1 MRRMLIAVAIAI
13 ESASAGSAQPGKDYH
28 DRVAPFIK
36 QHCVSC
42 HGGVNAKGQLLLNRL
57 TGNLVSDRAEALLW
71 SRVLARLDADEMPPA
86 EKPRPLAD
94 ERATVIA
101 WIRAELK
108 KAEATP
114 LLAISPLPG
123 DGNRVPH
130 DLLFG
135 KGAKAGPSA
144 SPPRLWR
151 HRLAIY
157 EDHFVYWLD
166 RKKPPLDLEAQVFR
180 PEMRINLHEYSPPW
194 GDRTAPGFKDYSAL
208 TRIDQNEMEILIANA
223 SEIAHR
229 WLQGGNKKAKVTSA
243 LLVLRDS
250 GASASDAQV
259 QAALV
264 EAVERAIRRAPTAAE
279 SKRYTAFLR
288 KNQKELGP
296 AKGLETTLTAILLH
310 PETMY
315 RFELGGSE
323 KGQRKMLTP
332 AELARA
338 IAYALTD
345 RAPDAELV
353 RAAESGKLQ
362 SADDVRR
369 EVTRILADPKI
380 PRERILPFFREYFGY
395 PAAIDLFKDPSVLK
409 AAGIGGYWPE
419 TLVADTDRLVLTVL
433 QKDRQVLK
441 ELLTTRSGY
450 VHILRHNPKKA
461 KAEAP
466 QPYYSYHYNY
476 QSDQWV
482 PINLVEFP
490 AEQRSGILTQPSWL
504 IAYSTNFENH
514 AIERGKWVREKLL
527 GGFLPDVPITVE
539 AQLPEDP
546 HRTLRE
552 RMKVTRQAFCWQCH
566 QQMDPLG
573 LTFEM
578 FDGLGHFRTQ
588 ELGKPV
594 DASGEII
601 ASGDPQLDGKVTNAL
616 ELLRKLSESERVQQV
631 FVRHAFRFWMGRN
644 ETLSDAPTLQAAH
657 RAYKDSDGS
666 MKALITAL
674 LTSDAFLFRQ

>member
-1 MRRMLIAVAIAI
+1 MRLLIVVVLVMAKLTPVAA
-13 ESASAGSAQPGKDYH
+13 AQPGNEYQDQ
-28 DRVAPFIK
+28 VAPFVK

-42 HGGVNAKGQLLLNRL
+42 HGGVNAKGQLLLGRL
-57 TGNLVSDRAEALLW
+57 TGNLVIDRAEALLW
-71 SRVLARLDADEMPPA
+71 SRVLARLEADEMPPPHR
-86 EKPRPLAD
+86 PRPDAD
-94 ERATVIA
+94 QRAKVLS

-108 KAEATP
+108 KAAVAP

-135 KGAKAGPSA
+135 KDAKTGPSA

-151 HRLAIY
+151 NRLAIY

-166 RKKPPLDLEAQVFR
+166 HKKPPPDLEAEVFR

-229 WLQGGNKKAKVTSA
+229 WLQGASKKAKVTSA
-243 LLVLRDS
+243 ILVLRDS
-250 GASASDAQV
+250 GASAGDAQV
-259 QAALV
+259 QAAIA
-264 EAVERAIRRAPTAAE
+264 EAVQRAIRREPTDAE
-279 SKRYTAFLR
+279 STRYGAFLR

-310 PETMY
+310 PESMY
-315 RFELGGSE
+315 RFELGASGKRE
-323 KGQRKMLTP
+323 RTMLTP
-332 AELARA
+332 TELARA

-345 RAPDAELV
+345 RAPDADLV
-353 RAAESGKLQ
+353 HAAESGKLQ
-362 SADDVRR
+362 SGDDVRR

-395 PAAIDLFKDPSVLK
+395 AAAIDLFKDPSVLK
-409 AAGIGGYWPE
+409 AAGVGGYWPE

-433 QKDRQVLK
+433 RKDRHVLK

-450 VHILRHNPKKA
+450 VHTLRHNSKKG

-466 QPYYSYHYNY
+466 KSYYSYHYNY

-490 AEQRSGILTQPSWL
+490 AEQRSGILTQPAWL

-514 AIERGKWVREKLL
+514 AIERGKWIRVKLL
-527 GGFLPDVPITVE
+527 GGSLPDVPITVE

-578 FDGLGHFRTQ
+578 FDGLGRFRTQ

-594 DASGEII
+594 DARGEIL
-601 ASGDPQLDGKVTNAL
+601 ASGDPNLDGKVANAL

-644 ETLSDAPTLQAAH
+644 ETVSDASTLQAAH
-657 RAYKDSDGS
+657 RAYKDSQGS
-666 MKALITAL
+666 MRALITAL
-674 LTSDAFLFRQ
+674 LTSDAFLYRR